1 MGDSLDSIYLTFELL
16 FKMDSIKLFFLQ
28 QESEELSSDEEMKM
42 AEMRPPLIETSINQ
56 PKVVALSNSK
66 KGKIP
71 WKALEMFCDF
81 DNFLTQSG

>member
-1 MGDSLDSIYLTFELL
+1 MFKLL

-66 KGKIP
+66 KGKRP
-71 WKALEMFCDF
+71 
-81 DNFLTQSG
+81 